1 VPTLRDLLADGRVH
15 VADGAM
21 GTMLYGRGVFLNVC
35 YDELNL
41 RQPDLV
47 RDIHR
52 EYVRAGAELL
62 ETNTFGANP
71 VKLAACG
78 LAAETERINAAAAA
92 LARDAAGAR
101 AAVAGAIGP
110 LGVRVE
116 PFGELSLAE
125 AQAAFE
131 RQVRGLVE
139 GGVDGFILETFSDVA
154 ELGAAV
160 RAVRAV
166 SDLPIIA
173 QMTVGTDGKT
183 HYGTDPE
190 VFGPELAALGV
201 DVVGVNCSVG
211 PHGVLE
217 AVEKLAQ
224 VVSLPLSAQPNAGL
238 PREVGDRKIY
248 MASPEYMASYA
259 RRMVEAGARFV
270 GGCCGTT
277 PDHIRAMVGFV
288 QSVSP
293 RHAFDMGTL
302 PAPAPAVAVNP
313 APMAA
318 RSRLGAKLAE
328 GRFVTTVEI
337 VPPKGVDPAPM
348 FEQVRQLKAGGVD
361 AVNVPDGPRAQSRMG
376 ALLSAL
382 MIQREVGLEAVVH
395 YACRDRNLLG
405 MLSDLLGAAAAGVR
419 NLLIITGDPPK
430 MGPYP
435 EATAVFDID
444 SIGLTNLVSR
454 LNHGLDPGGN
464 PIGEPTKFVIGVGVN
479 PAAPDLDRE
488 LKRFA
493 YKVEAGA
500 EFAITQPVFDLAQLD
515 RFLARVEEFRTPIVA
530 GIWPLVSV
538 RNAEFLANEVPGVS
552 VPETIVERMRAASTG
567 GKDAALAE
575 GVRISREMLTA
586 VADRVQGVQ
595 VSAPL
600 GRVSVAL
607 EVLAA
612 APADGRT
619 EGRNEGMG
627 EREDTAR
634 PDKPERPAAFPTVR
648 LSGYNDP
655 T

>member
-1 VPTLRDLLADGRVH
+1 MPTLRELLADSRVH
-15 VADGAM
+15 VVDGAM

-71 VKLAACG
+71 LKLATHG
-78 LAAETERINAAAAA
+78 LADETERINTAAST
-92 LARDAAGAR
+92 LAREAAGTR
-101 AAVAGAIGP
+101 AAVLGAIGP

-116 PFGELSLAE
+116 PFGELSLDE
-125 AQAAFE
+125 ACAMYSRQA
-131 RQVRGLVE
+131 RGLLV

-160 RAVRAV
+160 HAVRSV

-183 HYGTDPE
+183 HYGTDPL
-190 VFGPELAALGV
+190 VFGPELQAMGV
-201 DVVGVNCSVG
+201 DVIGVNCSVG

-217 AVEKLAQ
+217 AVEKLAR
-224 VVSLPLSAQPNAGL
+224 VVTLPISAQPNAGL
-238 PREVGDRKIY
+238 PREVADRKIY

-259 RRMVEAGARFV
+259 RRMVEAGARLV

-302 PAPAPAVAVNP
+302 PPPAPTVAIEPVP
-313 APMAA
+313 LAT

-348 FEQVRQLKAGGVD
+348 FAQVRQLKAAGVD

-376 ALLSAL
+376 ALLSAV
-382 MIQREVGLEAVVH
+382 MIEREVGLEAVVH

-405 MLSDLLGAAAAGVR
+405 MLSDLLGASAAGVR

-444 SIGLTNLVSR
+444 SIGLTNLVDR
-454 LNHGLDPGGN
+454 LNRGLDPGGN
-464 PIGEPTKFVIGVGVN
+464 PIGQPTKFVIGVGVN
-479 PAAPDLDRE
+479 PAAPDFERE

-500 EFAITQPVFDLAQLD
+500 EYAITQPVFDLAQLD
-515 RFLARVEEFRTPIVA
+515 RFLAHAEGFRIPVVA
-530 GIWPLVSV
+530 GIWPLVSL

-552 VPETIVERMRAASTG
+552 VPDAIVDRMRAASAN
-567 GKDAALAE
+567 GKEEALAE
-575 GVRISREMLTA
+575 GVRISREMLVA
-586 VADRVQGVQ
+586 VAERVQGVQ

-607 EVLAA
+607 EVLEA
-612 APADGRT
+612 APIEPVASRGYT
-619 EGRNEGMG
+619 
-627 EREDTAR
+627 
-634 PDKPERPAAFPTVR
+634 PPT
-648 LSGYNDP
+648 
-655 T
+655 

>member
-1 VPTLRDLLADGRVH
+1 MRTLRELLSDGRVH
-15 VADGAM
+15 VVDGAM

-35 YDELNL
+35 YDELSL
-41 RQPDLV
+41 KQPDLV

-52 EYVRAGAELL
+52 EYVRAGAELI

-71 VKLAACG
+71 VKLATHG
-78 LAAETERINAAAAA
+78 LAGETERINSAAAG
-92 LARDAAGAR
+92 LAREAAGER

-116 PFGELSLAE
+116 PFGELSLDE
-125 AQAAFE
+125 ARAMYE
-131 RQVRGLVE
+131 RQARGLLA

-160 RAVRAV
+160 QAVKAL

-183 HYGTDPE
+183 HYGTDPL
-190 VFGPELAALGV
+190 VFGPELAAMGV
-201 DVVGVNCSVG
+201 DVIGVNCSVG

-217 AVEKLAQ
+217 AVEKLAR
-224 VVSLPLSAQPNAGL
+224 VVSLPISAQPNAGL

-259 RRMVEAGARFV
+259 RRLVEAGARFV

-277 PDHIRAMVGFV
+277 PDYIRAMVGFV

-302 PAPAPAVAVNP
+302 PAPARAVAIEPVP
-313 APMAA
+313 LAA
-318 RSRLGAKLAE
+318 RSRLGAKLAD

-337 VPPKGVDPAPM
+337 VPPKGIDPGPM
-348 FEQVRQLKAGGVD
+348 FDQVRRLKAAGVD

-382 MIQREVGLEAVVH
+382 MIEREVGLEAVVH

-405 MLSDLLGAAAAGVR
+405 MLSDLLGAAAAGIR

-435 EATAVFDID
+435 DATAVFDID
-444 SIGLTNLVSR
+444 SIGLTNLVGR
-454 LNHGLDPGGN
+454 LNRGLDPGGN
-464 PIGEPTKFVIGVGVN
+464 PIGPPTKFVIGVGAN
-479 PAAPDLDRE
+479 PAAPDFERE

-500 EFAITQPVFDLAQLD
+500 EYAITQPVFDLDQLD
-515 RFLARVEEFRTPIVA
+515 RFLARVESFRIPIVA
-530 GIWPLVSV
+530 GIWPLVSL

-552 VPETIVERMRAASTG
+552 VPEAVVDRMRAASAG
-567 GKDAALAE
+567 GKEEALAE
-575 GVRISREMLTA
+575 GVRIAREMLVA
-586 VADRVQGVQ
+586 VAERVQGAQ
-595 VSAPL
+595 VSAPM
-600 GRVSVAL
+600 GRVPVAL
-607 EVLAA
+607 EVLEA
-612 APADGRT
+612 APIEPAGIRGYTPRT
-619 EGRNEGMG
+619 
-627 EREDTAR
+627 
-634 PDKPERPAAFPTVR
+634 
-648 LSGYNDP
+648 
-655 T
+655 

>member
-1 VPTLRDLLADGRVH
+1 MPSVRDLIADNRVH
-15 VADGAM
+15 VVDGAM
-21 GTMLYGRGVFLNVC
+21 GTVLYGRGVFLNVC
-35 YDELNL
+35 YDELSL

-71 VKLAACG
+71 VKLATYG
-78 LAAETERINAAAAA
+78 LAAETERINCEAAR
-92 LARDAAGAR
+92 LAREAAGER
-101 AAVAGAIGP
+101 AAVLGAIGP

-116 PFGELSLAE
+116 PFGELSLDE
-125 AQAAFE
+125 ARAMYE
-131 RQVRGLVE
+131 RQVRGLLE
-139 GGVDGFILETFSDVA
+139 GGAQGFILETFSDVA
-154 ELGAAV
+154 ELGAALH
-160 RAVRAV
+160 AVRGC
-166 SDLPIIA
+166 SDLPVIA

-183 HYGTDPE
+183 HYGTDPA
-190 VFGPELAALGV
+190 VFGPELAAMGA

-217 AVEKLAQ
+217 AVEKLAR
-224 VVSLPLSAQPNAGL
+224 VVSVPISAQPNAGL

-277 PDHIRAMVGFV
+277 PDHIRAIVGFV

-293 RHAFDMGTL
+293 RHAFDMGTF
-302 PAPAPAVAVNP
+302 PAPAPAVAIDAVP
-313 APMAA
+313 LA
-318 RSRLGAKLAE
+318 RRSLLGAKLAE

-348 FEQVRQLKAGGVD
+348 FEQVRQLKEAGVD

-382 MIQREVGLEAVVH
+382 MIEREVGLEAVVH

-405 MLSDLLGAAAAGVR
+405 MLSDLLGAAAAGIR

-464 PIGEPTKFVIGVGVN
+464 PIGPPTKFVIGVGVN
-479 PAAPDLDRE
+479 PAAPDFERE

-500 EFAITQPVFDLAQLD
+500 EYAITQPVFDLAQLD
-515 RFLARVEEFRTPIVA
+515 RFLSRVESFRIPIVA
-530 GIWPLVSV
+530 GIWPLISL

-552 VPETIVERMRAASTG
+552 VPDAVVERMRVASAG
-567 GKDAALAE
+567 GKEEALAE
-575 GVRISREMLTA
+575 GVRISREMLA
-586 VADRVQGVQ
+586 DVADRVQGVQ

-600 GRVSVAL
+600 GRVPVAL
-607 EVLAA
+607 EVLEA
-612 APADGRT
+612 APIVPVAGPGYT
-619 EGRNEGMG
+619 
-627 EREDTAR
+627 
-634 PDKPERPAAFPTVR
+634 PPT
-648 LSGYNDP
+648 
-655 T
+655 